1 MMITTWS
8 DGDKLQD
15 DIGIDSSV
23 MPSPA
28 AASSFT
34 SQVALAPYQTP
45 ISGNRA
51 GDRALTSL
59 WIRRLKPR
67 DEPEGCNEEKPSST
81 EKKHRMISKEQEIN
95 ATEKEQSVRGH
106 GRGNVISSHVSLNS
120 TGFER
125 IQGATPERP
134 TMSSTNSRHTSGV
147 LQTSSRAVEGRISVA
162 HGAQVE
168 GSSFLG
174 RPPLPRVHGKC
185 GFPPRYP
192 GYISQ
197 GFSSSPA
204 CKLSSS
210 ATDGGMFAMAP
221 RTTTSNSKDPLL
233 TVNILKGPLSKK
245 GHPAQ
250 FALDQV
256 QNALDHGTEE
266 ELTMNGKF
274 GMTQATEVTTNGKF
288 RMTQATPI
296 SALNPTKQCGSQ
308 GSNGMTVTILET
320 SILKN
325 QTGLETT
332 KLDGV
337 KVQSAHRGGELLG
350 SFFTERITS
359 KPTIDCRER
368 SPKVEASP
376 SASNV
381 ATFPWEMFA
390 EPGQPS
396 KSARQEF
403 VEVYNRAR
411 NELKNQKASSLVTK
425 VADNDTESCAGL
437 TSRGGTYVQSTSTA
451 LHEGQNSVKG
461 FQPRILEKLEPVSQ
475 PELLPKRQHRASFLE
490 GEVTKKIS
498 QAYGG
503 IHVASGKDS
512 SSVLHS
518 HGGAFHRYA
527 DPSSVAL
534 RDCHAT
540 MGESSSFRPGFAKS
554 RARPEQ
560 CNQTLSQPKLSS
572 KTNVKVMD
580 IKAPMLLSKRQAG
593 YFDGSPAVVT
603 DKESGKQC
611 ENSSSR
617 SDVWLQR
624 WYPSQR
630 NSQER
635 TPLKLDLHE
644 PDLAGR
650 FKVLTEAT
658 ERDNY
663 VAYREERDSK
673 KRLIEKGIFLQ
684 RVVGEATEPESR
696 KPCSGKALPSAAAMA
711 IAGSAAHQFCT
722 MQRQGKRDSFAFWSG
737 FGAPGSQASKS
748 FAERGQKGH
757 LSESEPSSKC

>member
-1 MMITTWS
+1 MLHLQPAWDSRNWVYLLHCFETICATS
-8 DGDKLQD
+8 VLRIYKL
-15 DIGIDSSV
+15 
-23 MPSPA
+23 P
-28 AASSFT
+28 
-34 SQVALAPYQTP
+34 
-45 ISGNRA
+45 
-51 GDRALTSL
+51 
-59 WIRRLKPR
+59 
-67 DEPEGCNEEKPSST
+67 
-81 EKKHRMISKEQEIN
+81 
-95 ATEKEQSVRGH
+95 
-106 GRGNVISSHVSLNS
+106 
-120 TGFER
+120 
-125 IQGATPERP
+125 
-134 TMSSTNSRHTSGV
+134 
-147 LQTSSRAVEGRISVA
+147 
-162 HGAQVE
+162 
-168 GSSFLG
+168 
-174 RPPLPRVHGKC
+174 
-185 GFPPRYP
+185 
-192 GYISQ
+192 ISQ
-197 GFSSSPA
+197 G
-204 CKLSSS
+204 
-210 ATDGGMFAMAP
+210 GEQ
-221 RTTTSNSKDPLL
+221 
-233 TVNILKGPLSKK
+233 I
-245 GHPAQ
+245 
-250 FALDQV
+250 QV
-256 QNALDHGTEE
+256 AIS
-266 ELTMNGKF
+266 
-274 GMTQATEVTTNGKF
+274 QAH
-288 RMTQATPI
+288 A
-296 SALNPTKQCGSQ
+296 
-308 GSNGMTVTILET
+308 
-320 SILKN
+320 
-325 QTGLETT
+325 
-332 KLDGV
+332 
-337 KVQSAHRGGELLG
+337 
-350 SFFTERITS
+350 FFFH
-359 KPTIDCRER
+359 
-368 SPKVEASP
+368 A
-376 SASNV
+376 
-381 ATFPWEMFA
+381 
-390 EPGQPS
+390 
-396 KSARQEF
+396 
-403 VEVYNRAR
+403 
-411 NELKNQKASSLVTK
+411 
-425 VADNDTESCAGL
+425 
-437 TSRGGTYVQSTSTA
+437 
-451 LHEGQNSVKG
+451 
-461 FQPRILEKLEPVSQ
+461 
-475 PELLPKRQHRASFLE
+475 

-711 IAGSAAHQFCT
+711 IAG
-722 MQRQGKRDSFAFWSG
+722 